1 MEAQGGVAAALA
13 EKADA
18 PRAQGK
24 TAMYA
29 AIGGRTVAVVAI
41 ADPIKE
47 TTPEAIRTLQ
57 SEGVR
62 VVMLSGD
69 SRKTAEAVGRQLGID
84 EVIAEVLP
92 EQQVDVIE
100 SLQEKG

>member
-1 MEAQGGVAAALA
+1 MKPQDALPASLA
-13 EKADA
+13 ERADA
-18 PRAQGK
+18 LRAQGK

-29 AIGGRTVAVVAI
+29 AIDGRAAAVIAV

-84 EVIAEVLP
+84 EWIAGVLP
-92 EQQVDVIE
+92 EPTGDPVKSI
-100 SLQEKG
+100 